1 MTRKR
6 LLVVSGVA
14 VGGVVIL
21 SNRGRRAVRQVFH
34 DASRRA
40 RYMAGRAEGLGYRLS
55 GAHPDLGVDDRTL
68 ADRVRSALGPLEKRL
83 DLPRVHVMVEGHVA
97 LLHGAVGA
105 RSEADQV
112 ERMVRH
118 VPGVQ
123 GVESYLHVGLLAGDT
138 RPSMGRGAQQPSPQ
152 LSRLLSAG
160 RDAGAD
166 ETTDRASVRGV
177 LAALAARLPD
187 GERRQVFS
195 HLPEDVRVLAE
206 PPRRRGPA
214 ARRVRHVAE
223 FVEATGVE
231 GIEPGRGTAIVESV
245 VGMLRELVPDE
256 AAGVSAVLP
265 AELKEFWRSA
275 VPQ

>member
-1 MTRKR
+1 M
-6 LLVVSGVA
+6 
-14 VGGVVIL
+14 
-21 SNRGRRAVRQVFH
+21 
-34 DASRRA
+34 
-40 RYMAGRAEGLGYRLS
+40 
-55 GAHPDLGVDDRTL
+55 
-68 ADRVRSALGPLEKRL
+68 
-83 DLPRVHVMVEGHVA
+83 HVMVQGHVV
-97 LLHGAVGA
+97 LLHGAVGTKA
-105 RSEADQV
+105 EADQV
-112 ERMVRH
+112 ERQVRR

-138 RPSMGRGAQQPSPQ
+138 RPSTGRDAHQLSVP
-152 LSRLLSAG
+152 LSRLLSAA

-166 ETTDRASVRGV
+166 DTTDRAAVRGV
-177 LAALAARLPD
+177 LAALAERLPD

-206 PPRRRGPA
+206 PPRRSGHA

-223 FVEATGVE
+223 FVDATGVE
-231 GIEPGRGTAIVESV
+231 AIEPGKGTAIVESV